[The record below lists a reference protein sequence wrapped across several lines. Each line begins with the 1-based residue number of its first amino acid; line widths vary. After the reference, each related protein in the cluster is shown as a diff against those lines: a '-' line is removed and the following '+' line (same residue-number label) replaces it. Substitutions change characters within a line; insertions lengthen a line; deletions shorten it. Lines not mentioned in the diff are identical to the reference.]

1 MSADTGRLANVAS
14 PDETF
19 AEDAAGG
26 IAQVSV
32 VQTGCG
38 HERRNVVGG
47 HGAVLCCVLVGEQ
60 ASLRKQELTGLRG
73 QRHANVTPSCSL
85 DDVEQG

>member
-14 PDETF
+14 PDESF
-19 AEDAAGG
+19 AEHAAGG

-32 VQTGCG
+32 VHPGCG

-47 HGAVLCCVLVGEQ
+47 DGAVLCCVLVRQQ
-60 ASLRKQELTGLRG
+60 AGLRKQELTGLRR